1 MGWLVPMAK
10 NRKVTKKNYSDEIM
24 RIKRLKMV
32 TDVLEK
38 GDVENAFLTTASKES
53 DTANDTT
60 AEQMLEELNITKGRN
75 NEVHKLDTLLS
86 DKGTAGK
93 KTKKARPGA
102 RTKRR

>member
-1 MGWLVPMAK
+1 MMGKKRSGA
-10 NRKVTKKNYSDEIM
+10 KKNYSDEIL

-75 NEVHKLDTLLS
+75 KEVRELDTLLS
-86 DKGTAGK
+86 DKGAAGK
-93 KTKKARPGA
+93 KPKKVRPGA

>member
-1 MGWLVPMAK
+1 MAK
-10 NRKVTKKNYSDEIM
+10 NKKAAKKSYSEEIL
-24 RIKRLKMV
+24 RIKRLKIV

-60 AEQMLEELNITKGRN
+60 AEQMLEELNIAKGRN
-75 NEVHKLDTLLS
+75 KESRELDVLLA
-86 DKGTAGK
+86 DKGAERRK
-93 KTKKARPGA
+93 SRKAKPGA